1 MAQLNITLNQEEIL
15 LLLSGNR
22 DDAFKELLQESL
34 NSILKAESEEQL
46 GAEPY
51 ERSENRRDVRNGSRE
66 RQLMTR
72 VGTLTLNVPR
82 HRNQPFK
89 TLVFENYS
97 RSEAALVATMA
108 EMVVSGVSTRK
119 IARVMETL
127 CGTTFSK
134 STVSEVC
141 KDLDRDVRA
150 FRERPLREEY
160 PFVMVDG
167 TYFKVREDRR
177 IISKVLLVA
186 VATKADGA
194 REVLGFDVYE
204 SENKLSW
211 MDFFQSLRKRGLSSP
226 QMITSDAHESIAYA
240 ISQIFPDT
248 PWQRCQTHFSR
259 NIMDASPKKYA
270 EAIRSALSDM
280 YNCPTTAMARKMRDT
295 IIEEYRDVAEK
306 AMNILDD
313 GFESVMTVMALPKEM
328 RRFLRTSNHL
338 ERLNL
343 ELKRRSKVI
352 GIFPNTA
359 SLLRL
364 MGSVL
369 MEENKALLET
379 RKARF
384 SERERAALPACR
396 EELQRIARE
405 QRKLFAA

>member
-1 MAQLNITLNQEEIL
+1 
-15 LLLSGNR
+15 
-22 DDAFKELLQESL
+22 
-34 NSILKAESEEQL
+34 
-46 GAEPY
+46 
-51 ERSENRRDVRNGSRE
+51 
-66 RQLMTR
+66 
-72 VGTLTLNVPR
+72 
-82 HRNQPFK
+82 
-89 TLVFENYS
+89 
-97 RSEAALVATMA
+97 
-108 EMVVSGVSTRK
+108 
-119 IARVMETL
+119 
-127 CGTTFSK
+127 
-134 STVSEVC
+134 
-141 KDLDRDVRA
+141 
-150 FRERPLREEY
+150 
-160 PFVMVDG
+160 
-167 TYFKVREDRR
+167 
-177 IISKVLLVA
+177 
-186 VATKADGA
+186 
-194 REVLGFDVYE
+194 
-204 SENKLSW
+204 
-211 MDFFQSLRKRGLSSP
+211 
-226 QMITSDAHESIAYA
+226 
-240 ISQIFPDT
+240 
-248 PWQRCQTHFSR
+248 
-259 NIMDASPKKYA
+259 
-270 EAIRSALSDM
+270 M